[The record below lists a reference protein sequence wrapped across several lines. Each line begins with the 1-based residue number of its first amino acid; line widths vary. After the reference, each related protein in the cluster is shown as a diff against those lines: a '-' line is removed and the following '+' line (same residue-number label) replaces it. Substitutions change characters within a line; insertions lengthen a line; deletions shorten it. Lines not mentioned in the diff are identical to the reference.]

1 MTSPVAAKQI
11 EAVLQAVVQPGPADA
26 STQQLGDKFK
36 SMMDQ
41 PPMAAPSRNNEGTG
55 LVSAMAAQQD
65 AQLQQSVNDTVS
77 MMQDAP
83 FMSMQEMTAATM
95 RVTLEIASTQLD
107 MEAKMG
113 IVNSS
118 KSAVETLMKNQ

>member
-1 MTSPVAAKQI
+1 MTLPVTAKQI
-11 EAVLQAVVQPGPADA
+11 EAVLQAAVPPGAADA
-26 STQQLGDKFK
+26 ATQQLGDKFK
-36 SMMDQ
+36 AMMDQ
-41 PPMAAPSRNNEGTG
+41 PRMAAPAQNNEGTG
-55 LVSAMAAQQD
+55 LVAAMAAQQD

-77 MMQDAP
+77 MMHNAP